1 MKTQFKLGQV
11 VRFKNYRRNNDE
23 KEAYF
28 VVIQEE
34 DVANE
39 MVLYTINSNR
49 IYISGTTIIP
59 EFPEEDL
66 RIVTLRPSDLLH
78 QKITIKETIFNEVV
92 TGKVV
97 NFTSADDTI
106 YFKQIGAAL
115 VSETEF
121 EFFSNIEHRLMG
133 PLYIDR
139 NYKNNNQSW
148 NEKSKKN
155 SKVLPIWS
163 SCFPNNDRI
172 YPYLRDDFWPFLC
185 LSQFGNNNKNSID
198 KRIAFGALLWIGYT
212 INKLPRTKNRYL
224 IVVLKALTYYW
235 IGFIAGLIILGFT
248 QLYIFVFNVP
258 YYYATIENILAFAL
272 LLGVPLAVLVRIGK
286 KLIDENHIKSIE

>member
-106 YFKQIGAAL
+106 YFKQIGTAL

-133 PLYIDR
+133 PLYINM
-139 NYKNNNQSW
+139 NYKNNNQS
-148 NEKSKKN
+148 
-155 SKVLPIWS
+155 
-163 SCFPNNDRI
+163 
-172 YPYLRDDFWPFLC
+172 
-185 LSQFGNNNKNSID
+185 
-198 KRIAFGALLWIGYT
+198 
-212 INKLPRTKNRYL
+212 
-224 IVVLKALTYYW
+224 
-235 IGFIAGLIILGFT
+235 
-248 QLYIFVFNVP
+248 
-258 YYYATIENILAFAL
+258 
-272 LLGVPLAVLVRIGK
+272 
-286 KLIDENHIKSIE
+286 

>member
-106 YFKQIGAAL
+106 YFKLIGAAL

-139 NYKNNNQSW
+139 NYKNNNQ
-148 NEKSKKN
+148 
-155 SKVLPIWS
+155 
-163 SCFPNNDRI
+163 
-172 YPYLRDDFWPFLC
+172 Y
-185 LSQFGNNNKNSID
+185 
-198 KRIAFGALLWIGYT
+198 
-212 INKLPRTKNRYL
+212 
-224 IVVLKALTYYW
+224 
-235 IGFIAGLIILGFT
+235 
-248 QLYIFVFNVP
+248 
-258 YYYATIENILAFAL
+258 
-272 LLGVPLAVLVRIGK
+272 
-286 KLIDENHIKSIE
+286 